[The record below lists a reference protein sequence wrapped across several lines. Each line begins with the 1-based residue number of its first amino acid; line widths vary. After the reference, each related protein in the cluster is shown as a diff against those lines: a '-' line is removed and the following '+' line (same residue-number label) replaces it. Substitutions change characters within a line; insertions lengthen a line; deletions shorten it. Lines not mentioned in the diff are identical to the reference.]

1 MAAADICAPV
11 AVALLVAG
19 APTRLPG
26 RRAAAGA
33 EPGTGDRD
41 RGAGPHRAAAQLRVV
56 DQRLLRRHR
65 LVRTRRAAGR
75 TAGPPIHPV
84 GAGGD
89 HPRLQAGWTPAG
101 GGGIWWRRGDNFKN
115 APANG
120 PAAILAARVGNVE
133 FAAAITDWMTATLLD
148 PESGLVR
155 DGVRLNPDGSIRTVE
170 TTTYTYCQGVYLG
183 ACIELAERDGHP
195 RWAERAAAVLDA
207 IATRMAEPNGVLP
220 GFDDGGDGGLF
231 NGILARYLA
240 DAAARRPELAPV
252 AARLVLASADAA
264 WRGRAEVAGGP
275 VFAQDWR
282 QPAREPRM
290 GVAEADLSVQ
300 LSAWMLLEAAA
311 TVARSA

>member
-1 MAAADICAPV
+1 
-11 AVALLVAG
+11 LFLY
-19 APTRLPG
+19 
-26 RRAAAGA
+26 
-33 EPGTGDRD
+33 
-41 RGAGPHRAAAQLRVV
+41 
-56 DQRLLRRHR
+56 
-65 LVRTRRAAGR
+65 
-75 TAGPPIHPV
+75 
-84 GAGGD
+84 
-89 HPRLQAGWTPAG
+89 
-101 GGGIWWRRGDNFKN
+101 N
-115 APANG
+115 
-120 PAAILAARVGNVE
+120 
-133 FAAAITDWMTATLLD
+133 
-148 PESGLVR
+148 S
-155 DGVRLNPDGSIRTVE
+155 TVE

-195 RWAERAAAVLDA
+195 RWANRAGAVLDA

-282 QPAREPRM
+282 QPAREPEP
-290 GVAEADLSVQ
+290 GVAEAHLSVQ

-311 TVARSA
+311 VTARVV